1 MTDVPPTITYASVVS
16 RETVRIALTM
26 AALNAL
32 KVMAAD
38 IMNAYITAPNKEKI
52 WTLLGPE
59 FGKDKGRKAIVVRAL
74 YGLKSAGAAFRSH
87 LADCMRQLGYES
99 NKADPDLWMKVC
111 TRQTEHGPE
120 KYYSYILV
128 YVDDILCIHD

>member
-16 RETVRIALTM
+16 CETVCIALTM

-32 KVMAAD
+32 KVMVAD

-59 FGKDKGRKAIVVRAL
+59 FGKD
-74 YGLKSAGAAFRSH
+74 
-87 LADCMRQLGYES
+87 
-99 NKADPDLWMKVC
+99 
-111 TRQTEHGPE
+111 
-120 KYYSYILV
+120 
-128 YVDDILCIHD
+128 